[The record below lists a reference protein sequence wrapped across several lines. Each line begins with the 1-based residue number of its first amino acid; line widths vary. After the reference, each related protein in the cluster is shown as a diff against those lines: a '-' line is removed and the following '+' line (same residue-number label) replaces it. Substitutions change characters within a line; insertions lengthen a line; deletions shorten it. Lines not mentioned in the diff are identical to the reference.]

1 MKSQSS
7 EQNQQS
13 SLLDEIFIAPS
24 KETRTDRFS
33 ASLADNE
40 ASCRGPCSGVCG
52 YAIHGAGN

>member
-1 MKSQSS
+1 MKLQSS

-33 ASLADNE
+33 AALADTE
-40 ASCRGPCSGVCG
+40 AACCPNCGGVC
-52 YAIHGAGN
+52 HC